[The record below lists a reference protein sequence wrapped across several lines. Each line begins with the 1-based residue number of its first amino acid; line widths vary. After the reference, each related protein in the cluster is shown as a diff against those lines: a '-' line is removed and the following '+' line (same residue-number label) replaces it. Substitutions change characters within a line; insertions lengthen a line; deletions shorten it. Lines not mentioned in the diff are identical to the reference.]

1 MGPYAAQRMPCTN
14 RVRAF
19 CALLAAFPPSVA
31 LAQPSAPTST
41 PVESEPFKMERF
53 VVTGSNL
60 RRAEDEKSLPVTVI
74 DLEDLDLRS
83 APTGAELADYL
94 TQAGMVNLGESNS
107 LGADAR
113 GDMSA
118 VDLRG
123 AGSGNTLVLLNGRRL
138 PPHPISMSEGGVP
151 ALSVNVNSLPTAALS
166 RVEVL
171 RDGASAIY
179 GADASAG
186 VVNFLTRHARDRYEL
201 RLHAGVTEH
210 GGANDYRAT
219 FAAGE
224 RFNQGKT
231 YVMTVLDHYHRDA
244 LWRTDR
250 DFSSNSDV
258 RKSRSLPAPWNGQPI
273 TDSAGT
279 VVRDNDF
286 DNTESSSVYGNYVR
300 GFFDASGAFSGS
312 RPTGNNG
319 ISTSTTPSAT
329 ATMSSAGVFYLTPLA
344 AGGTGFRQTSPSR
357 NIDSVETDYFY
368 DFNRYRALLPSSSR
382 TGIVGGLD
390 HQIRKDLSFF
400 GDVVAYLSNSETG
413 REPPSLDASTDPG
426 LYVPSTNPYNPFGT
440 RFYHPTGAANA
451 DGTPRLVGTPADVL
465 IQVSTGVRPR
475 EFRPREIEVNSRMF
489 RTIGGL
495 RGRVRDNFEWET
507 ALMYGQAFTRDEE
520 RNSIRESRLREAL
533 ARTDST
539 AFNPFGYTFRV
550 DKAANKILLGQP
562 YTNADSV
569 VDPLYDTFVREGR
582 TELATWDAK
591 INGDLLEI
599 WGGSIA
605 VAAGT
610 EFRYENYRDFRPPYA
625 GLNPA
630 DATNSYLRAGDND
643 FVAISPNVNLYS
655 ERNVISGFA
664 EVGVPLV
671 GAKNRLP
678 LVWSADLSIAGRV
691 ERFSDF
697 GSTTRPKASLGW
709 RPVRWM
715 MLRGSYNESFRAP
728 NLVQMNPTPL
738 QRTASGLSDDYRA
751 TVTNLLLDSSSTRNV
766 FYQGNENLKPEES
779 EAISLGFAV
788 DVPRIKGLSFT
799 FDYWRIERS
808 NVIDN
813 LSASEQLNRD
823 EVLLLAETQRQLAA
837 GKSIA
842 TIDLGSGTSG
852 YAGNP
857 KVTRHAVTDAD
868 RATFAA
874 YNASR
879 PAAEQRAVVGS
890 VKSVV
895 DDYINLAFRDFEGYD
910 LGAEY
915 RFPETF
921 LGHFTLRSEVTRWL
935 KRKEVAESGAA
946 EESLLEENGRPKW
959 RANASLSW
967 RRKAWSAGWFTSY
980 FGSFVDT
987 SAATTEAVWA
997 ALGYPSYI
1005 RSYNNDGLIRY
1016 YYKVDPWIVH
1026 NANVSY
1032 RFDQK
1037 AKWPWLRQ
1045 VTLRFGITNV
1055 LDTDPPIADE
1065 TAGYMLGTANP
1076 RGRMFNLDLTKRF

>member
-1 MGPYAAQRMPCTN
+1 MHPYAAQRMPCTT

-19 CALLAAFPPSVA
+19 CALLATLPLSVA
-31 LAQPSAPTST
+31 LAQPSVPAPDKT
-41 PVESEPFKMERF
+41 ESEPLKLERY

-60 RRAEDEKSLPVTVI
+60 RRVEDEKSLPVTVI
-74 DLEDLDLRS
+74 DLDDLDLRS
-83 APTGAELADYL
+83 APTGAELTDYL
-94 TQAGMVNLGESNS
+94 TQAGMVNLSESNS

-113 GDMSA
+113 GDMNA

-151 ALSVNVNSLPTAALS
+151 SLSVNVNSLPTAALS

-186 VVNFLTRHARDRYEL
+186 VVNFITRHSRDRYEL
-201 RLHAGVTEH
+201 RLHGGVTEH
-210 GGANDYRAT
+210 GGANDYRVT
-219 FAAGE
+219 FSAGE

-231 YVMTVLDHYHRDA
+231 YIMSVLDYYHRDA
-244 LWRTDR
+244 LWRSDR

-258 RKSRSLPAPWNGQPI
+258 RKSRNLPAPWNGQPI
-273 TDSAGT
+273 VDSTGAT
-279 VVRDNDF
+279 VRDNDF
-286 DNTESSSVYGNYVR
+286 DNTESSSVYGNFVR
-300 GFFDASGAFSGS
+300 GTFDSTGTFAGS
-312 RPTGNNG
+312 RPTSNNG
-319 ISTSTTPSAT
+319 ITTSTTPSTA
-329 ATMSSAGVFYLTPLA
+329 ATMSSAGVFYLTPIA
-344 AGGTGFRQTSPSR
+344 GGGTGFRQTSPSR
-357 NIDSVETDYFY
+357 NIDGVETDYFY

-382 TGIVGGLD
+382 VGIITGID
-390 HQIRKDLSFF
+390 HQLRKDLSFF
-400 GDVVAYLSNSETG
+400 GDVVAYLSNSKTG
-413 REPPSLDASTDPG
+413 REPASIDASTDPNI
-426 LYVPSTNPYNPFGT
+426 YVPASNPYNPFGT

-465 IQVSTGVRPR
+465 VQVSTGVRPR
-475 EFRPREIEVNSRMF
+475 EFLPREIEVNSRMF

-495 RGRVRDNFEWET
+495 RGRFLDNYDWES
-507 ALMYGQAFTRDEE
+507 AVMFGQAFTRDEE
-520 RNSIRESRLREAL
+520 RNSVRESRLREAL
-533 ARTDST
+533 ARTDNT

-550 DKAANKILLGQP
+550 DKTANRIVIDQP
-562 YTNADSV
+562 YTNPGSV

-591 INGDLLEI
+591 INGDVYEI
-599 WGGSIA
+599 WGGPIA
-605 VAAGT
+605 VATGL
-610 EFRYENYRDFRPPYA
+610 EFRYENYRDYRPAYA
-625 GLNPA
+625 GMNPVS
-630 DATNSYLRAGDND
+630 DTNIYLRPGDND
-643 FVAISPNVNLYS
+643 FIAISPNVNLYS
-655 ERNVISGFA
+655 ERNVMSAFVETGI
-664 EVGVPLV
+664 PLV

-678 LVWSADLSIAGRV
+678 LVWSADLSLAGRV

-766 FYQGNENLKPEES
+766 FYQGNQNLKPEES
-779 EAISLGFAV
+779 EAISIGFAI
-788 DVPRIKGLSFT
+788 DVPRVKGLSFT

-837 GKSIA
+837 GKAIDQ
-842 TIDLGSGTSG
+842 IDLGSGTSG
-852 YAGNP
+852 YLGNS
-857 KVTRHAVTDAD
+857 KVTRQSVTDAD
-868 RATFAA
+868 RAFFAA
-874 YNASR
+874 YNAGR
-879 PAAEQRAVVGS
+879 PAAEQRAVVGL

-895 DDYINLAFRDFEGYD
+895 DDYVNLAFRDFEGYD
-910 LGAEY
+910 IGAEY

-921 LGHFTLRSEVTRWL
+921 LGNFTLRSEVTRWL

-967 RRKAWSAGWFTSY
+967 RRKQWSAGWFSSY
-980 FGSFVDT
+980 FGSYVDT

-1016 YYKVDPWIVH
+1016 YYKVEPWIVH

-1032 RFDQK
+1032 RFDQR
-1037 AKWPWLRQ
+1037 AKMPWLRN
-1045 VTLRFGITNV
+1045 VTVRVGVTNV

-1065 TAGYMLGTANP
+1065 TAGFMLGTANP
-1076 RGRMFNLDLTKRF
+1076 RGRMLNLDITKRF